1 MTMNANRW
9 KSTELSFT
17 MPLSTTLRKS
27 QKILSKNSKLS
38 GKTEIVLTGAVGQ
51 EIDLDRKESRSYS
64 PNRES
69 QDILSIPRVPPHC
82 ICTRVVQENS
92 LPIHKGWV
100 TERIWALI
108 LYQRLMMTYC
118 HRSIPNLKRLSWLK
132 WSQRSTI
139 LNSNFRCI
147 NPQWLTQSTYLPLN
161 LNSLPQPL

>member
-1 MTMNANRW
+1 MNENRS

-17 MPLSTTLRKS
+17 MPLSTILRKS

-51 EIDLDRKESRSYS
+51 EIDLDRKKSRNYS

-92 LPIHKGWV
+92 LPIHKG
-100 TERIWALI
+100 
-108 LYQRLMMTYC
+108 
-118 HRSIPNLKRLSWLK
+118 
-132 WSQRSTI
+132 
-139 LNSNFRCI
+139 
-147 NPQWLTQSTYLPLN
+147 
-161 LNSLPQPL
+161 